1 MTKHTYLTK
10 YQTASIKAIREHTD
24 VPYVFLIGGF
34 GCLGDDC
41 TIDTPKGEVK
51 IQDFRGGEVYDA
63 DGNIR
68 IASVPVPCTSH
79 LVSLEGGEK
88 QILTSDVHPVQTL
101 SGNYLPLATLLVQQG
116 LYKSLSSLL
125 LTNSDVDQLIQ
136 QQDVLHCLQIILD
149 SLSDYLRCF
158 HFDDEQLLQ
167 LLADDLD
174 ETPLLEYAHI
184 HNHTYYEEGGHEILR
199 ASIRLRRICYRLLN
213 DRVYPTQNSCPMPRS
228 SDLDDLLAEG
238 DLLKNVDR
246 LCVERVS
253 SWFRGLLQ
261 YLTTAFPY
269 LLTLSPDSRT
279 RFCKPFI
286 TSCLQRLGYLNIKSK
301 YPYSVKFHSYSGR
314 VWKLSVEGSHTYR
327 GMGLNHHNCG
337 KSFTDVQLILFLYQ
351 QYKHYKDPIQIGV
364 FGVTIKLLKQT
375 VIADVERAFDQMHIA
390 YKDNSQA
397 GTLTVGNITFVYLAM
412 QYPDDIYAFNF
423 TCCLVDEIDELPPEK
438 VSAVVKAVQERNRI
452 NMPASGLMP
461 ARDPF
466 VFFSTTAQGMGGTY
480 NLVRQFDKNK
490 VPYIII
496 RGRTEDNPALSKQQ
510 VALLRKLYT
519 EDEARA
525 YLDGEFVNLAQG
537 RVYPQFNRKLHVCM
551 RFPLLATD
559 TVYVGQDFN
568 LGFHATAECICRNG
582 KIYVY
587 NSHHWNDMAQ
597 GLRRLRELYPQQ
609 RIVMIPDAS
618 GKEIMSGFVEE
629 ANQYRIEIH
638 WNNQNCSIMES
649 VMAVNKAFMLNQLA
663 VMEPINER
671 SGMRGT
677 ELKDSLL
684 DRTVLGLETQ
694 DFDDSGKP
702 RKGKGPE
709 ALDHGMDSLRYAVW
723 HILHTISGFEK
734 ILTVLKGVNYN
745 RENG

>member
-1 MTKHTYLTK
+1 MSRHTYLTS
-10 YQTASIKAIREHTD
+10 YQTASIRAIRECID
-24 VPYVFLIGGF
+24 IPYVFLIGGF
-34 GCLGDDC
+34 G
-41 TIDTPKGEVK
+41 
-51 IQDFRGGEVYDA
+51 
-63 DGNIR
+63 
-68 IASVPVPCTSH
+68 
-79 LVSLEGGEK
+79 
-88 QILTSDVHPVQTL
+88 
-101 SGNYLPLATLLVQQG
+101 
-116 LYKSLSSLL
+116 
-125 LTNSDVDQLIQ
+125 
-136 QQDVLHCLQIILD
+136 
-149 SLSDYLRCF
+149 
-158 HFDDEQLLQ
+158 
-167 LLADDLD
+167 
-174 ETPLLEYAHI
+174 
-184 HNHTYYEEGGHEILR
+184 
-199 ASIRLRRICYRLLN
+199 
-213 DRVYPTQNSCPMPRS
+213 
-228 SDLDDLLAEG
+228 
-238 DLLKNVDR
+238 
-246 LCVERVS
+246 
-253 SWFRGLLQ
+253 
-261 YLTTAFPY
+261 
-269 LLTLSPDSRT
+269 
-279 RFCKPFI
+279 
-286 TSCLQRLGYLNIKSK
+286 
-301 YPYSVKFHSYSGR
+301 
-314 VWKLSVEGSHTYR
+314 
-327 GMGLNHHNCG
+327 CG

-375 VIADVERAFDQMHIA
+375 VIADVERAFDQLGVQ

-438 VSAVVKAVQERNRI
+438 VMAVVKAVQERNRI
-452 NMPASGLMP
+452 SMPASGLMP

-480 NLVRQFDKNK
+480 NLVRQFDKNG

-519 EDEARA
+519 PDEARA

-537 RVYPQFNRKLHVCM
+537 RVYPQFNRKQHVCM
-551 RFPLLATD
+551 RFPLQPQE

-568 LGFHATAECICRNG
+568 LGFHATAECICRNNR
-582 KIYVY
+582 IYVY
-587 NSHHWNDMAQ
+587 DSHHWNDMAQ
-597 GLRRLRELYPQQ
+597 GLKRLRELYPTQ

-629 ANQYRIEIH
+629 CNQYGIEIH

-649 VMAVNKAFMLNQLA
+649 VMAVNKAFMLNQLY
-663 VMEPINER
+663 VMEPMDER

-723 HILHTISGFEK
+723 HILHTIQGFDK
-734 ILTVLKGVNYN
+734 ILAVLSRNAA
-745 RENG
+745 